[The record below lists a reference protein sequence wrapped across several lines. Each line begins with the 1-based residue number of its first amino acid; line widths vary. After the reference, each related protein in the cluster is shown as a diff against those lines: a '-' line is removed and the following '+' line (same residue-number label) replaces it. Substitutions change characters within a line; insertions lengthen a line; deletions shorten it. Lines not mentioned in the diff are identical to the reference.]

1 MNETIVMPD
10 GNEIYVSR
18 EIKVIYCLSGEKHN
32 QLIVFR
38 DPKKNVEEQIV
49 KNAYSVQGWF
59 VQ

>member
-38 DPKKNVEEQIV
+38 DP
-49 KNAYSVQGWF
+49 
-59 VQ
+59 